1 MKCDYCKE
9 NFDCEDIST
18 WGGET
23 ICIICFQGKNKNLY
37 SKGTFSHD
45 VWELADAV
53 EKAKKEF
60 KIAIMN
66 SWLFRK
72 ICKGKIK

>member
-1 MKCDYCKE
+1 MKDNPYP
-9 NFDCEDIST
+9 
-18 WGGET
+18 
-23 ICIICFQGKNKNLY
+23 
-37 SKGTFSHD
+37 KGTLSHD
-45 VWELADAV
+45 TWEFADAV